1 MSDFKQG
8 QSTRLKKSKRKT
20 GFMPEFVFE
29 GVANWKIISYLSLQ
43 PLCDSRC
50 LRKSVKISLKKV

>member
-29 GVANWKIISYLSLQ
+29 GVANWKIINYLS
-43 PLCDSRC
+43 
-50 LRKSVKISLKKV
+50 